1 MRMGLCMCVIAT
13 PPMLLYSE
21 VTLVSSFLVL
31 ITILDLHV
39 ISMLLIYLIMKMFLW
54 RCVEKERGRKEM
66 DKQCS
71 SWHAYFLLSMY
82 TSHTPRV
89 QILDM
94 QVIAFN
100 GVSIL
105 SVYYCL

>member
-13 PPMLLYSE
+13 PPMLYSE
-21 VTLVSSFLVL
+21 VTQVSSFFVL

-66 DKQCS
+66 ASNVHLGMHTLSCPCTHRTLLGSK
-71 SWHAYFLLSMY
+71 SWIC
-82 TSHTPRV
+82 R
-89 QILDM
+89 
-94 QVIAFN
+94 
-100 GVSIL
+100 
-105 SVYYCL
+105 